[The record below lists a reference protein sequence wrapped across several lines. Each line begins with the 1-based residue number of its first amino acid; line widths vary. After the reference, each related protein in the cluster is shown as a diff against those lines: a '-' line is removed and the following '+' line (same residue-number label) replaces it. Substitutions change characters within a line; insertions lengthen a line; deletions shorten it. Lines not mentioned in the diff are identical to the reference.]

1 MQQKPAKRRV
11 RFQEIDDNLDQDEP
25 GSGSCLLL
33 VLLCIATVLLSVGGT
48 ALYCAFGDLASPV
61 CTDFA
66 DNVDFYYSKLLR
78 GVAGLKHW
86 VYLS

>member
-1 MQQKPAKRRV
+1 M
-11 RFQEIDDNLDQDEP
+11 E
-25 GSGSCLLL
+25 
-33 VLLCIATVLLSVGGT
+33 
-48 ALYCAFGDLASPV
+48 SPV

-66 DNVDFYYSKLLR
+66 NNVDFYYSKLLQ